1 MSHHTM
7 TLRKNILTF
16 ASFYSPWVYHENT
29 QGDFPKAKWDKNMT
43 QEGLCPGSTLSC
55 LVMHRHLQHAVDWY
69 GAIHNCWA
77 LGVE

>member
-1 MSHHTM
+1 MVGKKKVS
-7 TLRKNILTF
+7 L
-16 ASFYSPWVYHENT
+16 AEV
-29 QGDFPKAKWDKNMT
+29 QGGWDKNMT